1 MEAPFNSKRTL
12 VCTNRSRMASAA
24 VVFPFITSYQFATGN
39 CETMMVAFCPC
50 LSSMISMKSS
60 SCCPSSTFMP
70 KSSKD
75 EQVRLC
81 QLGKEAVQ
89 RA

>member
-50 LSSMISMKSS
+50 LSSMIS
-60 SCCPSSTFMP
+60 P
-70 KSSKD
+70 
-75 EQVRLC
+75 
-81 QLGKEAVQ
+81 
-89 RA
+89 

>member
-50 LSSMISMKSS
+50 LLTSSLFQNMFVS
-60 SCCPSSTFMP
+60 
-70 KSSKD
+70 
-75 EQVRLC
+75 
-81 QLGKEAVQ
+81 A
-89 RA
+89 